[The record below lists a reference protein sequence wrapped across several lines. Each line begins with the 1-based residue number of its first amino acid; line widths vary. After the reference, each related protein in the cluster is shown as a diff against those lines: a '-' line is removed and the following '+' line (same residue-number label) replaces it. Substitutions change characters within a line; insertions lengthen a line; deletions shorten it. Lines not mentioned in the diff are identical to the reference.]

1 MLSKLFKYEIKDTVR
16 SFSILFAVIFLLGIV
31 STIAHFSKISV
42 FNVTSSVLLI
52 VASVALPVV
61 TLVMII
67 IRYYKNMFGNE
78 GYLMFT
84 LPVKSQQLLIS
95 KAVTSVVWTILAGIT
110 AVAAFLLGLYYM
122 GVVDYSVLKEIWGE
136 IERNNLDKF
145 ILGLIPIL
153 LLSTMWL
160 ICQIFF
166 SITLSNVRPFSNMGA
181 AGAFVIFIVVYIAC
195 SILNSI
201 FAILAPISITISD
214 MGVKFGTTNMVS
226 YMIDSFKGTMT
237 NQVVVGLG
245 GYIFVIIM
253 VCVGFYLNG
262 RLLNRKISI
271 R

>member
-16 SFSILFAVIFLLGIV
+16 SFSILFAVVFLLGVI
-31 STIAHFSKISV
+31 STISYFSKISV
-42 FNVTSSVLLI
+42 FNATSSVLLI
-52 VASVALPVV
+52 IASIALPVV

-84 LPVKSQQLLIS
+84 LPVKPQQLLIS
-95 KAVTSVVWTILAGIT
+95 KAVTSVVWMILAGIT
-110 AVAAFLLGLYYM
+110 AVAGFLLGFYYL

-153 LLSTMWL
+153 LLSTVWL

-201 FAILAPISITISD
+201 FAILAPISIIISD
-214 MGVKFGTTNMVS
+214 MGVKLGTTNMVA
-226 YMIDSFKGTMT
+226 YMIDSFKGTLS

-253 VCVGFYLNG
+253 ACVGFYLNG
-262 RLLNRKISI
+262 RLLNRKVSI